1 MGSKYKMLF
10 LQIYQ
15 LDPELDLD
23 PYKTNTYP
31 KYCFSGT
38 GYIVYWNLK
47 DLKRKGFK
55 RQYNIFERE
64 LYCNL
69 KYFFEICI

>member
-38 GYIVYWNLK
+38 GYIVY
-47 DLKRKGFK
+47 
-55 RQYNIFERE
+55 
-64 LYCNL
+64 
-69 KYFFEICI
+69 

>member
-38 GYIVYWNLK
+38 GYICSILK
-47 DLKRKGFK
+47 FKGFK
-55 RQYNIFERE
+55 EKRLQETIQYI
-64 LYCNL
+64 
-69 KYFFEICI
+69 